1 MLGYIIKRLALVIPT
16 LFGILLINF
25 FVLQIAPGGPLD
37 SLRAKLQDLA
47 SSDHSAITQSQDT
60 YSNDLDNQLIEEL
73 TVQFHLDKPLTER
86 FFIMVENYLNFD
98 LGTSYFS
105 NSSVFDLILSKMP
118 VSLSLG
124 LWTVLIIYL
133 TVIPLGIK
141 KAVLS
146 GQKFDKV
153 TTITLAVLD
162 GIPSF
167 VVATILLILFASD
180 NFIQVFPLRGMVS
193 NNFSDLSL
201 IGKLFDYLWHM
212 FLPVVSMVITSL
224 AGITFLIK
232 NSFIEELN
240 KQYVVTAYSKGC
252 SQKRVLYFHVF
263 RNALIIII
271 ADLPQTL
278 IAILFTS
285 SLMIEILFSLDG
297 IGLLAYNSALNKDY
311 PVILGLL
318 YIMSMLGLLARILSD
333 ILYHVVDPRINFS
346 KAKK

>member
-1 MLGYIIKRLALVIPT
+1 MLHYIAKRLFLVVPT
-16 LFGILLINF
+16 LLGILLINF
-25 FVLQIAPGGPLD
+25 FVLQLAPGGPLD
-37 SLRAKLQDLA
+37 SLRAKLQNLGNQNQT
-47 SSDHSAITQSQDT
+47 AITQSNQN
-60 YSNDLDNQLIEEL
+60 YENDLDKQLMEEL
-73 TVQFHLDKPLTER
+73 TVQFQLDKPLIER
-86 FFIMVENYLNFD
+86 FVIMVKNYLNFD
-98 LGTSYFS
+98 LGTSYF
-105 NSSVFDLILSKMP
+105 NNAKVFDLILSKMP

-124 LWTVLIIYL
+124 LWTMLIIYA

-141 KAVLS
+141 KAIQS
-146 GQKFDKV
+146 GKTFDKT
-153 TTITLAVLD
+153 TTIILAVLD

-180 NFIQVFPLRGMVS
+180 NFVQIFPLRGMVS
-193 NNFSDLSL
+193 NNFEDLSL
-201 IGKLFDYLWHM
+201 IGKMFDYLWHM
-212 FLPVVSMVITSL
+212 FLPVLSMVATSL

-240 KQYVVTAYSKGC
+240 KQYVITAYSKGA

-278 IAILFTS
+278 LAILFTS

-297 IGLLAYNSALNKDY
+297 LGLLAYNSALNKDY

-318 YIMSMLGLLARILSD
+318 YILSVLGLLARIVSD
-333 ILYHVVDPRINFS
+333 ILYHVVDPRINFD
-346 KAKK
+346 KAQK